1 VKALIDS
8 NVNIQNDDTNSEP
21 MIKIPSSAFGALRR
35 ELIDTLGSE
44 RAKGFLRRYGW
55 NCGVTDTIQL
65 QEREWENPKD
75 LILAGPRIHTLNGH
89 VQVEPIVCEVDF
101 DKGTLHFEGEWV
113 RSNEA
118 QEHIKI
124 FGYSEESVCHSLVGY
139 ASGYLS
145 TIMGKKV
152 ITKETQCVAM
162 GHEHCHW
169 VSKTVEE
176 WNGDSDIEKEIYF
189 YEADRMYD
197 ELEETYDKLRVERD
211 SLSRTYDV
219 HLKLFKEVVYETGL
233 QSMTN
238 IWYETMRMPLIIET
252 LDCEI
257 RAVAGISMEEATKYS
272 SQFKEWLE
280 QDNKKKEMNQ
290 TNILDIAPGYK
301 RVISPIYFRQ
311 NIQGYCSF
319 LTEANTVSEADK
331 MILGQ
336 FSLACSLHLLNERT
350 RINTEQQLRGSFLE
364 AILSKRITKSEIV
377 DRAHYIDFELSAPYF
392 MVAIHRQFEESS
404 INKEMEFNDQFMND
418 LLKFLKTKGVNG
430 LLGQKSGNIIILFSE
445 SMIMKSHLKKE
456 SLCQQTLD
464 YCMTRYPKSLFEMG
478 VSSSSPS
485 IEKASQLYD
494 ESIASLKVT
503 NYHQNLVFFDSL
515 GIIGMLLQAKDL
527 ETIENFANKILGD
540 LVEEDQAKNME
551 LTKTLY
557 HYLENGSNVHQTARS
572 MNFSISGL
580 RYRLGRLNEILQLD
594 MSKAYTRHEIYLAL
608 QALMVIGKLEID

>member
-1 VKALIDS
+1 MKALIDS
-8 NVNIQNDDTNSEP
+8 NINIQNDDMNSEP
-21 MIKIPSSAFGALRR
+21 MINIPSSAFGALRR

-55 NCGVTDTIQL
+55 NCGVKDTL
-65 QEREWENPKD
+65 QMKEREWENPKD
-75 LILAGPRIHTLNGH
+75 LILAGPRMHTLNGH
-89 VQVEPIVCEVDF
+89 VQVEPTICEVDF
-101 DKGTLHFEGEWV
+101 DKGTLHFEGDWIH
-113 RSNEA
+113 SNEA

-124 FGYSEESVCHSLVGY
+124 FGYSEEPVCHSLVGY

-176 WNGDSDIEKEIYF
+176 WNGDSDIEKEMYF

-238 IWYETMRMPLIIET
+238 VWYETMRMPLIIET

-290 TNILDIAPGYK
+290 TIILDIAPGYK

-311 NIQGYCSF
+311 SIQW
-319 LTEANTVSEADK
+319 V
-331 MILGQ
+331 
-336 FSLACSLHLLNERT
+336 
-350 RINTEQQLRGSFLE
+350 
-364 AILSKRITKSEIV
+364 
-377 DRAHYIDFELSAPYF
+377 
-392 MVAIHRQFEESS
+392 
-404 INKEMEFNDQFMND
+404 
-418 LLKFLKTKGVNG
+418 
-430 LLGQKSGNIIILFSE
+430 LF
-445 SMIMKSHLKKE
+445 
-456 SLCQQTLD
+456 
-464 YCMTRYPKSLFEMG
+464 
-478 VSSSSPS
+478 
-485 IEKASQLYD
+485 
-494 ESIASLKVT
+494 
-503 NYHQNLVFFDSL
+503 
-515 GIIGMLLQAKDL
+515 
-527 ETIENFANKILGD
+527 
-540 LVEEDQAKNME
+540 
-551 LTKTLY
+551 
-557 HYLENGSNVHQTARS
+557 
-572 MNFSISGL
+572 IS
-580 RYRLGRLNEILQLD
+580 Y
-594 MSKAYTRHEIYLAL
+594 
-608 QALMVIGKLEID
+608 

>member
-1 VKALIDS
+1 MKALIDS
-8 NVNIQNDDTNSEP
+8 NINIQNDDMNSEP

-55 NCGVTDTIQL
+55 NCGVTDTLQL

-89 VQVEPIVCEVDF
+89 VQVEPIDCEVDF

-113 RSNEA
+113 HSNEA

-152 ITKETQCVAM
+152 ITKETQCIAM

-290 TNILDIAPGYK
+290 TIILDIAPGYK

-319 LTEANTVSEADK
+319 LTEANTVSEADE

-364 AILSKRITKSEIV
+364 DILSKRITKSEIV
-377 DRAHYIDFELSAPYF
+377 DRAHYIDFELYAPYF

-418 LLKFLKTKGVNG
+418 LLKFFKTKGVNG

-445 SMIMKSHLKKE
+445 SMI
-456 SLCQQTLD
+456 
-464 YCMTRYPKSLFEMG
+464 
-478 VSSSSPS
+478 
-485 IEKASQLYD
+485 IEKSFEKGELM
-494 ESIASLKVT
+494 S
-503 NYHQNLVFFDSL
+503 
-515 GIIGMLLQAKDL
+515 
-527 ETIENFANKILGD
+527 AN
-540 LVEEDQAKNME
+540 
-551 LTKTLY
+551 
-557 HYLENGSNVHQTARS
+557 S
-572 MNFSISGL
+572 
-580 RYRLGRLNEILQLD
+580 
-594 MSKAYTRHEIYLAL
+594 
-608 QALMVIGKLEID
+608 

>member
-1 VKALIDS
+1 MKALIDS
-8 NVNIQNDDTNSEP
+8 NINIQNDDMNSEP
-21 MIKIPSSAFGALRR
+21 MINIPSSAFGALRR

-55 NCGVTDTIQL
+55 NCGVTDTLQL

-89 VQVEPIVCEVDF
+89 VQVEPMICEVDF

-113 RSNEA
+113 HSNEA

-219 HLKLFKEVVYETGL
+219 HLKLFKEIVYETGL

-290 TNILDIAPGYK
+290 TIILDIAPGYK

-319 LTEANTVSEADK
+319 LTEANTVSEADE

-364 AILSKRITKSEIV
+364 DILSKRITKSEIV
-377 DRAHYIDFELSAPYF
+377 DRAHYIDFELYAPYF

-485 IEKASQLYD
+485 IERASQLYD

-557 HYLENGSNVHQTARS
+557 HYLENGSNVHQTARA

>member
-1 VKALIDS
+1 M
-8 NVNIQNDDTNSEP
+8 NSEP

-55 NCGVTDTIQL
+55 NCGVTDTLQL

-113 RSNEA
+113 HSNEA

-124 FGYSEESVCHSLVGY
+124 FGYSEEPVCHSLVGY

-152 ITKETQCVAM
+152 ITKETQCIAM

-176 WNGDSDIEKEIYF
+176 WNSDSDIEKEIYF

-197 ELEETYDKLRVERD
+197 ELEETYDKLRMERD

-219 HLKLFKEVVYETGL
+219 HLKLFKEIVYETGL

-290 TNILDIAPGYK
+290 TIILDIAPGYK
-301 RVISPIYFRQ
+301 RVISPIYSRQ
-311 NIQGYCSF
+311 SIDGYCSF
-319 LTEANTVSEADK
+319 LTETNVSEADE

-336 FSLACSLHLLNERT
+336 FALACSLHLLNERT
-350 RINTEQQLRGSFLE
+350 RINTEQQLKGSFLE
-364 AILSKRITKSEIV
+364 DILSKRITKSEIV
-377 DRAHYIDFELSAPYF
+377 DRAHYLDFELYAPYF

-418 LLKFLKTKGVNG
+418 LLKFFKTKGVNA

-445 SMIMKSHLKKE
+445 SMISKSHFKKE

-485 IEKASQLYD
+485 IEKAFQLYD
-494 ESIASLKVT
+494 ESVASLKVT

-557 HYLENGSNVHQTARS
+557 HYLENGSNVYQTARA